1 MEYSF
6 LSKETQGE
14 GRGGEGI
21 FYIFLGGGVLMGL

>member
-14 GRGGEGI
+14 GRGGEGRGYSI
-21 FYIFLGGGVLMGL
+21 YFWVGVC